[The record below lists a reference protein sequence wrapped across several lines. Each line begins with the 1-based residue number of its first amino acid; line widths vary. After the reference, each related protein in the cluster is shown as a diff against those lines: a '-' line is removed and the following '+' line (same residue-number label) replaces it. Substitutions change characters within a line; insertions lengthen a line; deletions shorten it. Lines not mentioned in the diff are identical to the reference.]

1 MSQMPSQDRT
11 TCSRRV
17 IAWLLTP
24 LFFIAVFAVEAT
36 LDTGLLRGASAA
48 EATSSM
54 SKDEFERRVH
64 DYLLAH
70 PEVIAEALNGLE
82 AKQREQEMSKAREGL
97 KSRTGEVFRDPN
109 SPAGGNPKGDATL
122 VEFFDYNCPYC
133 RQMTS
138 IMIEAEKADPQL
150 RVVYK
155 EFPILGP
162 NSLFAAKAAL
172 AADRQGKYVAFHRAL
187 YQARGPVDEGKV
199 LQAAKAVG
207 LDVNRL
213 KTDMQDP
220 KISAQLDKNIELAR
234 ALNINGTP
242 GFVVGEAIFASAT
255 DLKTLQRR
263 IAQARKLPPEN
274 R

>member
-1 MSQMPSQDRT
+1 MSQMPAQGRAKR
-11 TCSRRV
+11 SRRV
-17 IAWLLTP
+17 ISWWLTP
-24 LFFIAVFAVEAT
+24 LLFAAALGGWFT
-36 LDTGLLRGASAA
+36 LDTGLWRGASAV
-48 EATSSM
+48 ESTSSM
-54 SKDEFERRVH
+54 SKDEFEQRVH

-70 PEVIAEALNGLE
+70 PEVIAEAINSLE
-82 AKQREQEMSKAREGL
+82 AKRREQELGQAREGL
-97 KSRTGEVFRDPN
+97 KSRLGEVFRDPN
-109 SPAGGNPKGDATL
+109 SPVGGNPKGDATL

-187 YQARGPVDEGKV
+187 YQARGPVNESKV
-199 LQAAKAVG
+199 LETAKTIG

-213 KTDMQDP
+213 KADMQDP
-220 KISAQLDKNIELAR
+220 KIGAQLVKNIELAR

-242 GFVVGEAIFASAT
+242 GFVIGETVFASAT
-255 DLKTLQRR
+255 DLKTLQGL
-263 IAQARKLPPEN
+263 IEQARKLPPEN

>member
-1 MSQMPSQDRT
+1 MSQMPAQGRGKR
-11 TCSRRV
+11 SRRF
-17 IAWLLTP
+17 ISWLLTP
-24 LFFIAVFAVEAT
+24 LFFAAALGAWFT
-36 LDTGLLRGASAA
+36 LDESLWRGASAT
-48 EATSSM
+48 EITSSM

-70 PEVIAEALNGLE
+70 PEVIAEAINSLE
-82 AKQREQEMSKAREGL
+82 AKRREQEVSQAREGL
-97 KSRTGEVFRDPN
+97 KSRLGEVFRDPN
-109 SPAGGNPKGDATL
+109 SPVGGNPKGDATL

-155 EFPILGP
+155 EFPILGS

-187 YQARGPVDEGKV
+187 YQARSPVNESKV
-199 LQAAKAVG
+199 LETAKTIG

-213 KTDMQDP
+213 KADIQDP
-220 KISAQLDKNIELAR
+220 KIGAQLDKNIELAR

-242 GFVVGEAIFASAT
+242 GFVVGDTIFAGAT
-255 DLKTLQRR
+255 DLKTLQGL
-263 IAQARKLPPEN
+263 IGQARKLPPE
-274 R
+274 RR